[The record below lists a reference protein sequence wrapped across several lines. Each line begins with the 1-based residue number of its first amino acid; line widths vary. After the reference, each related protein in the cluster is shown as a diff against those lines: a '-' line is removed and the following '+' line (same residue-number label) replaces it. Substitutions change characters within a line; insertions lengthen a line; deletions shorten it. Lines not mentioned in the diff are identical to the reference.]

1 MPFSRAAIGIV
12 TSVVLLST
20 GAPAAQPPAP
30 KFPEATEYAVLHGKV
45 SIGMIAPNLIGVV
58 VDPASSKGR
67 PAFYQHLFRLQTARA
82 SQPLRVTLAN
92 ADVEFRGD
100 ELMIVDSGKRLF
112 YVLAL
117 DEAASRAPRPPV
129 GSTGA
134 TYVGYGLNHEI
145 RSSRA
150 SAAAM
155 VSVSGGGASCNAGGP
170 HATSS
175 SVNNGHGASSISCGS
190 GSYAC
195 CTFGTAS
202 TSPNCRCIY

>member
-1 MPFSRAAIGIV
+1 MPFRRAAIIV
-12 TSVVLLST
+12 TSVILLST

-30 KFPEATEYAVLHGKV
+30 KFPEASEYAVLHGKV
-45 SIGMIAPNLIGVV
+45 SIDMIAPSLIGVV
-58 VDPASSKGR
+58 VDPASSKSR
-67 PAFYQHLFRLQTARA
+67 PMSYQHLFRLQTARA
-82 SQPLRVTLAN
+82 IQRLRVTLAN

-100 ELMIVDSGKRLF
+100 ELVIIDSGKHCF
-112 YVLAL
+112 YVLMLEDAP
-117 DEAASRAPRPPV
+117 SRAPRPPV
-129 GSTGA
+129 GFTGA

-150 SAAAM
+150 SAAVV
-155 VSVSGGGASCNAGGP
+155 VSASGDGTSCNAGGP

-175 SVNNGHGASSISCGS
+175 SVNNGHGASSIGCAS

-202 TSPNCRCIY
+202 TPPSCRCAY